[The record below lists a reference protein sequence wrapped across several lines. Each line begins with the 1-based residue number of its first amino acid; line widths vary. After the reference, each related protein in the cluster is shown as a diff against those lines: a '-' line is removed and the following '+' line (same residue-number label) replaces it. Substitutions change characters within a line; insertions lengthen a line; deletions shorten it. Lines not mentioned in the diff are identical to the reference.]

1 MNIWII
7 IWRFNPLHLWHE
19 ALINES
25 LKNNDKTI
33 IVLWSSNKIDIDNPL
48 NSDKRE
54 ELIMLVYKDNVDKKI
69 IEIKNIADYEDD
81 FEWFLEVKKLLNVY
95 LNDRLTF
102 YWWDVRND
110 YAIKVI
116 KQFRNKFEHKIH
128 FVEKS
133 RKIINISATKIRQ
146 MLKNWDFKM
155 LHNFVNQKIV
165 KYLIEKSEFFR

>member
-7 IWRFNPLHLWHE
+7 IWRFNPLHIWHE

-33 IVLWSSNKIDIDNPL
+33 IILWSTDKIDSNNPL
-48 NSDKRE
+48 NKDKRE
-54 ELIMLVYKDNVDKKI
+54 ELVKLIYVDFIDKWI
-69 IEIKNIADYEDD
+69 IEIKNIADYESDL
-81 FEWFLEVKKLLNVY
+81 EWFLEIKKLLNSY
-95 LNDRLTF
+95 LNEKLTF
-102 YWWDVRND
+102 YWWDVKND

-116 KQFRNKFEHKIH
+116 KQFRDKFENKIF

-133 RKIINISATKIRQ
+133 RKIINISATRIRL
-146 MLKNWDFKM
+146 MLKEGDFKM
-155 LHNFVNQKIV
+155 LKRFVNEKIV